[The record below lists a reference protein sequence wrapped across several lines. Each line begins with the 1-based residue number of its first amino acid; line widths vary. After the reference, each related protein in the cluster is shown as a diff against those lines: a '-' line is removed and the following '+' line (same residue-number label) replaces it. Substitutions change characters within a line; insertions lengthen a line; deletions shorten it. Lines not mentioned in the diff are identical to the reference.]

1 MLSEEEGLVLRAV
14 EAFHDVEEVRR
25 RSSSWALVTLSTNSD
40 Q

>member
-25 RSSSWALVTLSTNSD
+25 QLSSRALVTVSANRD

>member
-1 MLSEEEGLVLRAV
+1 MLSEEEGLVMRAV

-25 RSSSWALVTLSTNSD
+25 RTLSTNRD